1 MRVLR
6 PSLILVGA
14 GILLFGVYGL
24 LTAKEINQPLYV
36 GEWLIGGVVLHDVV
50 IAPLVFTMGWA
61 AARTT
66 TPRVRRALAAVLVVA
81 GTTTLVAM
89 PILLHGRVATR

>member
-6 PSLILVGA
+6 STLVVSGA
-14 GILLFGVYGL
+14 AVLLFGVYGL

-36 GEWLIGGVVLHDVV
+36 GEWLIGGVVVHDAV
-50 IAPLVFTMGWA
+50 IAPLVFALCWA
-61 AARTT
+61 AARNT
-66 TPRVRRALAAVLVVA
+66 TPRVRRALAALLLVG